1 MKKEGKGIEKNKEY
15 TYLGCFSDDLKHG
28 KGKLIYNTGDQY
40 YEGEFTNGQLTGK
53 GFYHWGNN
61 CTYEGDF
68 LDGQMHGKGI
78 YKWPDG
84 NEYEGDYINNIK
96 EGFGE
101 FRWENGKKYK
111 GPYKNGKPHGIG
123 TITMKDGATMEV
135 EFING
140 KINKNNEEIKN
151 SKKEKSFSR
160 KD

>member
-1 MKKEGKGIEKNKEY
+1 
-15 TYLGCFSDDLKHG
+15 
-28 KGKLIYNTGDQY
+28 
-40 YEGEFTNGQLTGK
+40 
-53 GFYHWGNN
+53 
-61 CTYEGDF
+61 
-68 LDGQMHGKGI
+68 MHGKGI